1 MALEQ
6 YAKRV
11 EEREGVKVYIVEP
24 NSLRAVVEAL
34 HREGYDYLLSIS
46 GVDEPKAKRI
56 RVVYH
61 FTRSSDSRSIIAVE
75 VSVPRDKPVVPSIS
89 DLYPAAAIQER
100 EEHEM
105 LGIIFEGLHDARHLL
120 LPEDWPEG
128 SYPLRKDFVVREEPF
143 MSTKPSKPL
152 EELKKALEAGGAAE
166 AS

>member
-11 EEREGVKVYIVEP
+11 EERSGVRVYIVEP
-24 NSLRAVVEAL
+24 GSLRGIVEAL

-61 FTRSSDSRSIIAVE
+61 FTRSSDPGSVVAVE
-75 VSVPRDKPVVPSIS
+75 VGVPRDRPVVPSIS
-89 DLYPAAAIQER
+89 DLYPAAALQER

-105 LGIIFEGLHDARHLL
+105 LGIVFEGLHDTRHLL

-143 MSTKPSKPL
+143 MSTRPSKPL
-152 EELKKALEAGGAAE
+152 EELKKAMEAGGAAK